1 MQNMKDFEAILTKK
15 QLKELKKMKEEGRKN
30 FEKQYKKGGH
40 PHMGGPRPEFGPE
53 GPRPEP
59 PVEE

>member
-1 MQNMKDFEAILTKK
+1 
-15 QLKELKKMKEEGRKN
+15 MKEEGRKN
-30 FEKQYKKGGH
+30 FEKNHKKGGH